1 MKEKWLKDLRRSD
14 EKQIRDLLIRVV
26 SEDNDETL
34 KEDLESF
41 HASEIADVF
50 EYLNTHDRRRILRAV
65 DLDTASEIFSFLEEF
80 DPYIH
85 EIGDREAADI
95 LENMDIGDAIDV
107 LQELEPQKRAQIAA
121 LLSDDTRTDIRE
133 ICSYDEEEIGRR
145 MTTNYVCIPRTFS
158 VKQAMRSLIA
168 QASENDNISNI
179 YVEDGQGK
187 FYGVIELKDLIIA
200 RAGTDLEQ
208 LIQTSCPFVFADEQI
223 GECIEDLKKYEEDT
237 IPVLNRSFEMEG
249 VITPYDIIEASEEE
263 MSEDYAKFAGLTE
276 EEELDESVFH
286 SLRKRLPWLTI
297 LLFLGT
303 CVTVVVGFFE
313 KVVAEITLIVCFQ
326 SLILGMSGNVG
337 TQSLAVTIR
346 TIAEES
352 LDRMDRLRLIF
363 KELTIGLLNG
373 VILGG
378 VSCLVLGIFVWQVKH
393 YPAAE
398 AFAISGCAGAAL
410 LIAMFISGFVGT
422 MVPLFFH
429 RIRID
434 PAVASGP
441 FITTINDLIGVV
453 VYYGLA
459 WIFLINLL
467 GM

>member
-179 YVEDGQGK
+179 YVEDEQGK

-208 LIQTSCPFVFADEQI
+208 LVQTSCPFVFAD
-223 GECIEDLKKYEEDT
+223 
-237 IPVLNRSFEMEG
+237 
-249 VITPYDIIEASEEE
+249 
-263 MSEDYAKFAGLTE
+263 
-276 EEELDESVFH
+276 
-286 SLRKRLPWLTI
+286 
-297 LLFLGT
+297 
-303 CVTVVVGFFE
+303 
-313 KVVAEITLIVCFQ
+313 
-326 SLILGMSGNVG
+326 
-337 TQSLAVTIR
+337 
-346 TIAEES
+346 
-352 LDRMDRLRLIF
+352 
-363 KELTIGLLNG
+363 
-373 VILGG
+373 
-378 VSCLVLGIFVWQVKH
+378 
-393 YPAAE
+393 
-398 AFAISGCAGAAL
+398 
-410 LIAMFISGFVGT
+410 
-422 MVPLFFH
+422 
-429 RIRID
+429 
-434 PAVASGP
+434 
-441 FITTINDLIGVV
+441 
-453 VYYGLA
+453 
-459 WIFLINLL
+459 
-467 GM
+467 